1 MVLSKV
7 EQFWA
12 LEYIHLC
19 HKSRRDLIILKLD
32 FEKAFD
38 KVEHETILQVLMAK
52 GVGPKWLK
60 WVKAILSSGTSA
72 VLLNGVT
79 GKTIHCRRG

>member
-52 GVGPKWLK
+52 GFGPKWLK
-60 WVKAILSSGTSA
+60 WVKAILSSRTSA